1 MSKPTDAAREAA
13 VNATYD
19 LAGDVAENN
28 ADIDA
33 DALALIES
41 SLTSSRE
48 LATGQT
54 TTDDLDMQ
62 FAEAMAQMF
71 LDVRR
76 DGPHTGLWRAVAKQV
91 LALGMLTDEEIR
103 TALLRGEIYDP
114 TRWADLGDG
123 THADRLLGTA
133 SPVAGSHT
141 LDEPEPW
148 DDPTPAPSEP
158 LTADEAAPH
167 ADVPPTPQ
175 EASDADEDAEPP
187 GPVEIEQE
195 TSSQRRYKMPPGTY
209 YSPGSNPLARP
220 IGGGHRP
227 VTVIRTDVPGLDD
240 QR

>member
-19 LAGDVAENN
+19 LATDVAENN

-33 DALALIES
+33 NALSLIES

-91 LALGMLTDEEIR
+91 LALGMLTGEEVR
-103 TALLRGEIYDP
+103 SALLRGEIHDQ

-123 THADRLLGTA
+123 TYPDRILGA
-133 SPVAGSHT
+133 SPSDDV
-141 LDEPEPW
+141 EPW
-148 DDPTPAPSEP
+148 DAPDEPSPAPSES
-158 LTADEAAPH
+158 LTAKEAAPEV
-167 ADVPPTPQ
+167 DVPPTPQ
-175 EASDADEDAEPP
+175 EATETEEDAEPTA
-187 GPVEIEQE
+187 PVLVQQE
-195 TSSQRRYKMPPGTY
+195 TSSQRRYKLPPGQVY
-209 YSPGSNPLARP
+209 EPGASPWARS
-220 IGGGHRP
+220 IGGGGRRP
-227 VTVIRTDVPGLDD
+227 VTEIRTDVPGLGDE
-240 QR
+240 